1 MYEKLKERL
10 KNLATLEVKNGESYL
25 NVTAEATAAIR
36 EIAQEAADAVEKLQ
50 KALDDVNDAHN
61 EGYDVGYWAGRRDYE
76 PTWISVT
83 ERLPKGADESGEIC
97 ENVWLLFDDGCVY
110 PGWMNG
116 ITKKVYY
123 LDDMNDVVMRAPI
136 SRVRAWQ
143 PGPTPPKMDE
153 DESEGEDNA

>member
-1 MYEKLKERL
+1 MSEELVKRL
-10 KNLATLEVKNGESYL
+10 KNLATLEVKNGESVL
-25 NVTAEATAAIR
+25 HVTAEATAAIR
-36 EIAQEAADAVEKLQ
+36 EIAQEAADAIEDLQ
-50 KALDDVNDAHN
+50 KAVNFHRCNSAFWEDKYNSLAD
-61 EGYDVGYWAGRRDYE
+61 EK
-76 PTWISVT
+76 WIPVT

-136 SRVRAWQ
+136 SQVRAWQ
-143 PGPTPPKMDE
+143 PGPKSPKE
-153 DESEGEDNA
+153 NESEDKDNV

>member
-1 MYEKLKERL
+1 MYEDLVRAL
-10 KNLATLEVKNGESYL
+10 RL
-25 NVTAEATAAIR
+25 NVKYRQADNALANASR
-36 EIAQEAADAVEKLQ
+36 AADAIESMCEMV
-50 KALDDVNDAHN
+50 ATA
-61 EGYDVGYWAGRRDYE
+61 YE
-76 PTWISVT
+76 ENANIIQSYEDSKPQWIPVA

-116 ITKKVYY
+116 TTKKVYF

-143 PGPTPPKMDE
+143 PGPKSPKE
-153 DESEGEDNA
+153 ET